1 MTAIKVGD
9 KVRAVKKVAD
19 IRPGDIGTVKIVI
32 DGWLWPYY
40 VDFGY
45 GGVTLFDDIDGV
57 SVHGLS
63 PCGASEVERVE
74 AAA

>member
-9 KVRAVKKVAD
+9 KVRATKKVAN
-19 IRPGDIGTVKIVI
+19 IKQGTIGTVKIVI
-32 DGWLWPYY
+32 DGWIWPYY

-63 PCGASEVERVE
+63 PCGTNEVELVE